1 MPGPAPDLAH
11 ECRLGHSA
19 DHPVCGVDEAGR
31 GPLAGPV
38 VAAAVIL
45 PPHLPDWVGQLN
57 DSKQLTAARRA
68 ALYDLIL
75 QSGMPVGVG
84 QADVAEI
91 DRINILQ
98 ATFLAMARAVT
109 ALPQRPALALVDG
122 NRPPVLDVPVVT
134 LVRGDALSLS
144 IAAASIVAKVTRDR
158 LMQGLALQYPGYGW
172 EKNAGYGT
180 AAHLTAIKQ
189 LGVTPVHRRT
199 FTPISQQLALSV

>member
-1 MPGPAPDLAH
+1 M
-11 ECRLGHSA
+11 
-19 DHPVCGVDEAGR
+19 
-31 GPLAGPV
+31 
-38 VAAAVIL
+38 AAAVIL

-158 LMQGLALQYPGYGW
+158 LMQHLALQYPGYGW

-189 LGVTPVHRRT
+189 LGVTPEHRRT